1 MFEEIKE
8 RILNIV
14 ASRVTVLF
22 IAFLLLG
29 GILIYRCFDL
39 QIVHG
44 QEYLDEFVLTIE
56 KTRDIA
62 SSRGR
67 ILDKNGKVLAYNE
80 LAYSVKLEDTYESG
94 INKTTR
100 NKKMNANIYKLI
112 KLIEKNGDTVITD
125 FH

>member
-56 KTRDIA
+56 
-62 SSRGR
+62 
-67 ILDKNGKVLAYNE
+67 
-80 LAYSVKLEDTYESG
+80 
-94 INKTTR
+94 
-100 NKKMNANIYKLI
+100 
-112 KLIEKNGDTVITD
+112 
-125 FH
+125 